1 MSTHTLQSTLYSGS
15 FGIAKQE
22 LELAGKLFVSV
33 YIISILFFKPDL
45 SYARFVFLT
54 KAIVHHGT
62 TALDAV
68 EIDSG
73 LSTSEKNVFKGQGYL
88 GPSPG
93 LAIFG
98 MATYWPYTVFVQPVL
113 LDSLEISSEQEFRL
127 SQFVMSLSTVAFF
140 ASLTVSLFFLWL
152 RVMNIPV
159 KRAVFFSLLLF
170 GGTPVVFYTLNLTN
184 GQNILEMAWLFI
196 SYFILRQVQPHKPK
210 WVWLSGFC
218 AGLAVFVNLSAF
230 LMFPLLILVI
240 YTKLDTKIG
249 IWWFV
254 GVVSGCIPLLLYN
267 WLSFGNLLPSYSLEF
282 NAGIPYLGLSDAW
295 EVTRDFLVSP
305 RIGLIFYCPQFLLLV
320 YMLPQ
325 VRRLRKHQDF
335 KIILIGCIL
344 YLIGISLATQAFRL
358 KNNFGDNWYLIQG
371 GGGPRYLLPIVPF
384 LLGAVASMKQ
394 RTLTTASLA
403 SILSGLA
410 ILINTPGLFWTGGQA
425 LFVNNL
431 LLFLKNGY
439 HSYMIDE
446 IQVLLDGLG
455 INVHN
460 FSLFPALTVLVVVLW
475 WLWQGLPLRSDLIR
489 KNESKL

>member
-1 MSTHTLQSTLYSGS
+1 MTAHPLQRILFPRS
-15 FGIAKQE
+15 FGDAKQE
-22 LELAGKLFVSV
+22 LGIAGRLFVSV
-33 YIISILFFKPDL
+33 YLISILFFKPDL

-54 KAIVHHGT
+54 KAIVHFGT

-73 LSTSEKNVFKGQGYL
+73 LSTSEKNIFREQGYL

-98 MATYWPYTVFVQPVL
+98 VATYWPYTVIVQPEVF
-113 LDSLEISSEQEFRL
+113 DTLEISAEQEFRL
-127 SQFVMSLSTVAFF
+127 SQFVMSLSTVALFT
-140 ASLTVSLFFLWL
+140 SLTVSLFFLWL
-152 RVMNIPV
+152 RAMNIPE

-170 GGTPVVFYTLNLTN
+170 GGTPIVFYALNLTN

-196 SYFILRQVQPHKPK
+196 SYFILRQVQPHQPK
-210 WVWLSGFC
+210 WVWFSGFC
-218 AGLAVFVNLSAF
+218 AGLAVFVNLSAI

-254 GVVSGCIPLLLYN
+254 GVVSGCIPLLLYD

-282 NAGIPYLGLSDAW
+282 NAGIPFLDLVDAW
-295 EVTRDFLVSP
+295 KVARDFLVSP
-305 RIGLIFYCPQFLLLV
+305 RIGLIFYCPQFLILI
-320 YMLPQ
+320 YMLRH
-325 VRRLRKHQDF
+325 VRGLRKHQEF
-335 KIILIGCIL
+335 RIILIGCTL

-358 KNNFGDNWYLIQG
+358 KNDFGDNWYLIQG

-384 LLGAVASMKQ
+384 LLGAVASMEH
-394 RTLTTASLA
+394 RIMTTASPA
-403 SILSGLA
+403 SILGGLA
-410 ILINTPGLFWTGGQA
+410 MLINTPGLFWTGGQA
-425 LFVNNL
+425 LFVNNF

-446 IQVLLDGLG
+446 IQVILNGLG
-455 INVHN
+455 INVNN
-460 FSLFPALTVLVVVLW
+460 FSLLPVLTVLAVVLW
-475 WLWQGLPLRSDLIR
+475 WLWHGLPLRSDLLG
-489 KNESKL
+489 KNEGKL